1 MLEGPATCTK
11 LSSARVVIDRDKR
24 EARLDG
30 RTLELSGL
38 PLRILERLV
47 IADGRLVTRAELK
60 RQLWPYAE
68 RIDTERRLNT
78 AVRALR
84 EALGDTAATPALIAT
99 VRGHGYRWVARERRP
114 DRRNHFLHLAAAAI
128 IALVA
133 APASLLPHQV
143 GPSGADGLD
152 ADRRLA
158 WTYVNRGQPAAAVP
172 HIAELLQSTA
182 DSTDKADTGWLLL
195 RAGMPE
201 AALATC
207 AGRSQLSLNLLSCRQ
222 TALARLG
229 LVADARAVAVQIMR
243 SAGADAATVRSVSD
257 APVSLGYARFLR
269 WRVGVFVKPNR
280 DWFRRA
286 QLQADAG
293 MYGEALTSLER
304 AAATG
309 DPLLVKIGSSA
320 EFAPLRGTAEYR
332 RIAVAALG
340 KAGLS

>member
-1 MLEGPATCTK
+1 MLARPAVSAK
-11 LSSARVVIDRDKR
+11 LSSGRIVIDRDKR

-30 RTLELSGL
+30 RLLGLSGL
-38 PLRILERLV
+38 PLRILETLV
-47 IADGRLVTRAELK
+47 IAEGRLVTRAELK
-60 RQLWPYAE
+60 RMLWPYAE

-84 EALGDTAATPALIAT
+84 EALGDTAATPALIGT
-99 VRGHGYRWVARERRP
+99 VRGHGYRWVAGERRP
-114 DRRNHFLHLAAAAI
+114 HRRNHVMHLAAAAA

-133 APASLLPHQV
+133 APAALIPQPLD
-143 GPSGADGLD
+143 PSA
-152 ADRRLA
+152 AEAANRKLA
-158 WTYVNRGQPAAAVP
+158 WTYVNEGRPAAAVP
-172 HIAELLQSTA
+172 HIAELLQSSGDPTDTA
-182 DSTDKADTGWLLL
+182 DNGWLLL

-207 AGRSQLSLNLLSCRQ
+207 ADRSQLTLNLLSCRQ

-243 SAGADAATVRSVSD
+243 SAGADAGAVRSVSD
-257 APVSLGYARFLR
+257 ASARLGYARFLR
-269 WRVGVFVKPNR
+269 WRVGAFVKPNR

-293 MYGEALTSLER
+293 MYSEALTSLER

-320 EFAPLRGTAEYR
+320 EFAPLHGTLQYR
-332 RIAVAALG
+332 RIAAAVMAKG
-340 KAGLS
+340 PLS